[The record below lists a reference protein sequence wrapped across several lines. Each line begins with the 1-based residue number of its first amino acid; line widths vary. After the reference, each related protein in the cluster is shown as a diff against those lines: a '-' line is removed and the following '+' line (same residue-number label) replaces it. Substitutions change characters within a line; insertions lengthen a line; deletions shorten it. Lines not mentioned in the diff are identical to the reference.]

1 MYRQRR
7 WSGRGWQRGRMTC
20 TWPATS
26 EPLLFPP
33 DASKKPPSPP
43 LRRRLPLPLPLCHRP
58 LTCLSLSTIRTTIL
72 WAPSATFTTLRRSCI
87 QRVGRQVE
95 GRCSRCEARAS
106 TPCPTQPWPPPHPER
121 LAMSSVA
128 SATPRRPLTRR
139 RSPAGARQATCP
151 GGPTIW
157 VRHGQ
162 QRGRH
167 QLPSS
172 SGALACSS
180 ALCRPLLRASRA
192 MRPLM

>member
-26 EPLLFPP
+26 EPPLPP
-33 DASKKPPSPP
+33 PHSSKMPPSSP
-43 LRRRLPLPLPLCHRP
+43 LRRRLPLPLPLSHRP
-58 LTCLSLSTIRTTIL
+58 LMCLSLSTIKTTIL
-72 WAPSATFTTLRRSCI
+72 WARSATFTILWRRCI

-106 TPCPTQPWPPPHPER
+106 TRCPTQPWPPPHPEGP
-121 LAMSSVA
+121 AKKSVA
-128 SATPRRPLTRR
+128 SATPRHLLTHR
-139 RSPAGARQATCP
+139 RSRAEAQRVTCP
-151 GGPTIW
+151 VGLTTW
-157 VRHGQ
+157 VHHGQ

-172 SGALACSS
+172 SGALECSS
-180 ALCRPLLRASRA
+180 ALCRPLPRASRA
-192 MRPLM
+192 WRPLT